1 MISCRP
7 RVAAAQLLLVLAVML
22 GTLLTTSAQP
32 AEAATRRVRAERLL
46 IEKVNS
52 ARNQHDLRP
61 LRMKTQVRGVA
72 RDWSGRMA
80 GRMLLAHN
88 PHYAAQIT
96 GDWRRAGE
104 NVGYIG
110 GTGASVR
117 QLVGGVHRM
126 LMRSPGHRAKILG
139 RYNRVGIG
147 VRFDGA
153 GRLWVTQ
160 NFARF

>member
-1 MISCRP
+1 MIRSHR
-7 RVAAAQLLLVLAVML
+7 RVPVAPLLLILAVVL
-22 GTLLTTSAQP
+22 TTLLTSSAQP
-32 AEAATRRVRAERLL
+32 AEAATRSVRAERLL
-46 IEKVNS
+46 TEKVNT
-52 ARNQHDLRP
+52 ARKQHDLRP
-61 LRMKTQVRGVA
+61 LRVKVQLRGVA

-80 GRMLLAHN
+80 NRNVLAHN
-88 PHYAAQIT
+88 PRYATQIT
-96 GDWRRAGE
+96 GSWQRAGE

-126 LMRSPGHRAKILG
+126 LMRSPGHRANILG

-147 VRFDGA
+147 ARFDAA

-160 NFARF
+160 NFALF